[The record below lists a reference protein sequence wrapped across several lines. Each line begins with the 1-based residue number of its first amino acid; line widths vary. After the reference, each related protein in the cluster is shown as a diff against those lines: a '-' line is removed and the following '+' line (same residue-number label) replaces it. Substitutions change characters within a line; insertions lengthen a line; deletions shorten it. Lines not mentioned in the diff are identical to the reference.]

1 MTGLAANRV
10 GGVPRVPANCEL
22 TLGMRCIDRSGVGT
36 AVWAMVTAEH
46 MANPV
51 GVVQGGLLTALA
63 VAAMSDAAR
72 NSHLGR
78 EAHPAGS
85 ELKISFIKAV
95 PIGRALTCTA
105 RTIGGGRRVAFVE
118 AEITD
123 SAGIVVAKA
132 SSTYLLAPGASSPG
146 RPVPG

>member
-1 MTGLAANRV
+1 MTGLAASRA

-22 TLGMRCIDRSGVGT
+22 TLGMRCVGHSEAGT
-36 AVWAMVTAEH
+36 AVWAMVAAVH

-51 GVVQGGLLTALA
+51 GVVQGGLLTAFA

-72 NSHLGR
+72 SSPGGR

-85 ELKISFIKAV
+85 ELKISFIKGA
-95 PIGRALTCTA
+95 PIGEALSCAA
-105 RTIGGGRRVAFVE
+105 RVIGGGRRVAFVE

-123 SAGIVVAKA
+123 AASTLVAKA
-132 SSTYLLAPGASSPG
+132 SSTYLLDPGA
-146 RPVPG
+146 